1 VGKVYYF
8 SLDQYVTMVPDRNTE
23 IDETLVLIKITTPS
37 EREKQQPF
45 FGLVAHNASQVI
57 VCRNGGE
64 KGSYFV

>member
-1 VGKVYYF
+1 
-8 SLDQYVTMVPDRNTE
+8 MVPDRNTE

-45 FGLVAHNASQVI
+45 FGLVAHSASQVI
-57 VCRNGGE
+57 VCRNGRE